1 MKKLKQMRT
10 IAVRDKD
17 TRIRDI
23 LGLIKTTRSVEEIQN
38 ICDELWYKV
47 EDYNTDDL
55 KKALPKDC
63 EWEDFDFLE
72 VWFWLK

>member
-38 ICDELWYKV
+38 ICDEL
-47 EDYNTDDL
+47 
-55 KKALPKDC
+55 
-63 EWEDFDFLE
+63 
-72 VWFWLK
+72 